1 MKRRNHLTLLIGVLV
16 TILLGACAEQT
27 SPMLSKTPDPELDA
41 AFGVPMPDG
50 TPCHELFEPARE
62 GDPNGALLPGT
73 FDGDLLSGWAF
84 NLKQPTGFED
94 HGCQIVTAPHP
105 VRAGSY
111 SFRFEVRDGD
121 CNSNDGWDDCT
132 TDRSRHELS
141 QSWRTEAVYGEDL
154 YPNRA
159 GDDFWYGWSMWLP
172 PKSLQQGKT
181 STFIGQ
187 FNSDNS
193 ARFYLRDFKDGFG
206 YTFNDRNYDLIA
218 QDTVASNPDVRG
230 RWVDV
235 MMHVVWSEGDTGR
248 IELYLDGELTE
259 TLTGPNMD
267 GATRTTFDFGIYNAF
282 ISKCRCDV
290 MLTQVMYF
298 DEIRRGTTRKDVEI
312 APYDPNEVVGK
323 TEAAVSS
330 GFPHI
335 CQTWEGIQNRPDL
348 TELQRLASHDLVIS
362 TPHVLDLNW
371 ERTDDQPYDGL
382 STTLVPTWN
391 GNPSAKKDSL
401 RQLNPNFTFLATVY
415 YREGNFVGDENT
427 LPTLWDFGY
436 FPPNSA
442 LWVRDEA
449 GEPVPAF
456 GMDDNL
462 DGTIQPEEIQLA
474 LVDFRHPDLIEL
486 IAQKALALEQ
496 SGVVDGIFL
505 DWWNERQRTVGNYLD
520 WSTFYMTLDEEVEAR
535 LAILRRIRE
544 VVSDDFLIIG
554 NTNNGTAPQS
564 APYMNGMFMEA
575 VKADTFSGY
584 TTQELQTIEDSL
596 YWGSENLREP
606 RTSCLEGWRV
616 VYNYGEP
623 DHDAQI
629 AERNSEENQ
638 RWMRLITTLSLTHSD
653 GNVVFGA
660 DPIEAHA
667 HNWYDFW
674 DADLGLPV
682 SDKRQLL
689 NDVAGL
695 FIREFTNGYAIY
707 NRSGESHT
715 IVLPHQATATSTGV
729 EAKVH
734 QLNDLDGDIYLGPT
748 SGISAVHVTE

>member
-1 MKRRNHLTLLIGVLV
+1 MLLTGVGRAVMAWRAIRGTPRARWRVDWECSSSAAHHSGRRRSSTLLVPTSLRYMGPMKRRNHLTLLIGLLV
-16 TILLGACAEQT
+16 TILLGACAEQ
-27 SPMLSKTPDPELDA
+27 SYPMPNLDGEQLDDLVETTPPTTALDA
-41 AFGVPMPDG
+41 AFSVP
-50 TPCHELFEPARE
+50 
-62 GDPNGALLPGT
+62 
-73 FDGDLLSGWAF
+73 
-84 NLKQPTGFED
+84 
-94 HGCQIVTAPHP
+94 
-105 VRAGSY
+105 
-111 SFRFEVRDGD
+111 
-121 CNSNDGWDDCT
+121 
-132 TDRSRHELS
+132 
-141 QSWRTEAVYGEDL
+141 
-154 YPNRA
+154 
-159 GDDFWYGWSMWLP
+159 
-172 PKSLQQGKT
+172 
-181 STFIGQ
+181 
-187 FNSDNS
+187 
-193 ARFYLRDFKDGFG
+193 
-206 YTFNDRNYDLIA
+206 
-218 QDTVASNPDVRG
+218 
-230 RWVDV
+230 
-235 MMHVVWSEGDTGR
+235 
-248 IELYLDGELTE
+248 E
-259 TLTGPNMD
+259 TLPDTAEP
-267 GATRTTFDFGIYNAF
+267 
-282 ISKCRCDV
+282 
-290 MLTQVMYF
+290 
-298 DEIRRGTTRKDVEI
+298 
-312 APYDPNEVVGK
+312 
-323 TEAAVSS
+323 AVSS

-348 TELQRLASHDLVIS
+348 TELERLASHDLVIS

-401 RQLNPNFTFLATVY
+401 RQLNPNFTFVATVY
-415 YREGNFVGDENT
+415 YREGKFVGDENT

-505 DWWNERQRTVGNYLD
+505 DWWHEEQRTVGNYLD

-638 RWMRLITTLSLTHSD
+638 QWMRLITTLSLTHSD

-674 DADLGLPV
+674 DADLGQPV
-682 SDKRQLL
+682 GPKRTTYQGI
-689 NDVAGL
+689 DGL
-695 FIREFTNGYAIY
+695 FIREFTNGYAVY
-707 NRSGESHT
+707 NRSGSAQEIRFEIEHQSTSQGHT
-715 IVLPHQATATSTGV
+715 GDTHLVA
-729 EAKVH
+729 
-734 QLNDLDGDIYLGPT
+734 DMDGEIF
-748 SGISAVHVTE
+748 SK

>member
-1 MKRRNHLTLLIGVLV
+1 MKRRNPTTTFLIGFLVVVVLS
-16 TILLGACAEQT
+16 ACTEQT
-27 SPMLSKTPDPELDA
+27 YPMPSTTPDPEFDA

-50 TPCHELFEPARE
+50 TPCHELFEPATE

-73 FDGDLLSGWAF
+73 HGGDLVSGWAF
-84 NLKQPTGFED
+84 EMKQPAGFKD
-94 HGCQIVTAPHP
+94 HGCQVVSSPHP
-105 VRAGSY
+105 VRQGQY

-141 QSWRTEAVYGEDL
+141 QSWRPEAVYGEDM
-154 YPNRA
+154 YPNKA

-193 ARFYLRDFKDGFG
+193 ARFYLRDFKNGFG

-218 QDTVASNPDVRG
+218 QDTVAPNPDVRG
-230 RWVDV
+230 HWVDV

-248 IELYLDGELTE
+248 IELYLDGELTK

-290 MLTQVMYF
+290 MLTQHMYF
-298 DEIRRGTTRKDVEI
+298 DELRRGTTRQDVEL
-312 APYDPNEVVGK
+312 APHDPNEVGDK
-323 TEAAVSS
+323 TYAPGIVKAKEVAVSS
-330 GFPHI
+330 GFPRT
-335 CQTWEGIQNRPDL
+335 CQAWEGIQNRPDL
-348 TELQRLASHDLVIS
+348 TELERLASHDLVIS
-362 TPHVLDLNW
+362 TPHVLNLDW
-371 ERTDDQPYDGL
+371 VRTDDQPYPGL
-382 STTLVPTWN
+382 STTLEATWN
-391 GNPSAKKDSL
+391 GKPSVKKDAL
-401 RQLNPNFTFLATVY
+401 HQLNPNFTFIASVF
-415 YREGNFVGDENT
+415 YREGPFVGDEAT
-427 LPTLWDFGY
+427 ITDLWKFGDY
-436 FPPNSA
+436 PPDSPF
-442 LWVRDEA
+442 WIRDESN
-449 GEPVPAF
+449 EPVPAF
-456 GMDDNL
+456 GMDNNL
-462 DGTIQPEEIQLA
+462 DGVIQPEEIQLA
-474 LVDFRHPDLIEL
+474 LVDFRNPDLIEL
-486 IAQKALALEQ
+486 IAQKAFALEQ

-505 DWWNERQRTVGNYLD
+505 DWWNEHHRTAGSFLHWD
-520 WSTFYMTLDEEVEAR
+520 EFYMTLEEEVEAR

-544 VVSDDFLIIG
+544 LVSDDFLIVG
-554 NTNNGTAPQS
+554 NTNQWTAPLS
-564 APYMNGMFMEA
+564 APYLNGMFMEA

-584 TTQELQTIEDSL
+584 TTEELQTIEDSL

-616 VYNYGEP
+616 VYNYVET

-667 HNWYDFW
+667 HNWYEFW
-674 DADLGLPV
+674 DADLGQPLGP
-682 SDKRQLL
+682 KRTTHQDI
-689 NDVAGL
+689 NGL
-695 FIREFTNGYAIY
+695 FIREFTNGYVVY
-707 NRSGESHT
+707 NRSGSAQEIAFEHQYQAVSQGHT
-715 IVLPHQATATSTGV
+715 RDTHLVA
-729 EAKVH
+729 
-734 QLNDLDGDIYLGPT
+734 DMDGEIFV
-748 SGISAVHVTE
+748 SAS